1 MVPSTEFSL
10 SRPLSVLITI
20 DDLAVGTLSAP
31 PVLHISDEGDAICF
45 LLICVFHLSSY
56 PECCDW
62 PSHFHSGCLSYLS
75 LRCWSNPSILCSNKH
90 FSFSSS
96 TSPAGDLPPL
106 FSPHCSSLP
115 SLLFLRPSR
124 WSRGR
129 RSVTRCPLGLTH
141 TLSSSHWKL
150 RSIELKFN
158 SVAACLQICKRF
170 LLRLGPKT
178 PLARPG
184 PWSRAFATDSS
195 VASVASGEWLWW
207 CRLEAFFFFG
217 CF

>member
-1 MVPSTEFSL
+1 MRLIGYCAWQCGLEEQRSPRGSVQMVPSTEFSL

-31 PVLHISDEGDAICF
+31 PVLHIPDEGDAICF

-62 PSHFHSGCLSYLS
+62 PSHFHCGRLSYLS

-115 SLLFLRPSR
+115 SLF
-124 WSRGR
+124 
-129 RSVTRCPLGLTH
+129 
-141 TLSSSHWKL
+141 
-150 RSIELKFN
+150 
-158 SVAACLQICKRF
+158 
-170 LLRLGPKT
+170 
-178 PLARPG
+178 
-184 PWSRAFATDSS
+184 SS
-195 VASVASGEWLWW
+195 VLPDDPGAGGV
-207 CRLEAFFFFG
+207 
-217 CF
+217 